1 MSPKVFLV
9 LAGLTLVTT
18 VAAVFAVLSQPA
30 ATTLQ
35 FVDEP
40 AFPALRANPDAVAK
54 ITITAPAGKITLV
67 RETGD
72 RWAALER
79 YGYPVD
85 RKRVRDL
92 VVALADMRL
101 IERKTAQPERYDRLQ
116 VEAPDA
122 EGAKSQLVRL
132 EAADGKVL
140 AEAIIGKQRYRLT
153 GTEPSGTYLRHPDE
167 AQSWL
172 ASGGVQIEPE
182 VARWLDGEIVQL
194 DPAAIRTVEIKRA
207 GEPPYVAERDRPGAE
222 LRLADLAADEALKK
236 DADLNRLS
244 GALSGVRLDDVK
256 PRDQLK
262 WPAQQN
268 TAQVQTFDGLE
279 LTVHLAQIDDQY
291 WATFDARRVAPTPT
305 GASAPA
311 AAQPESSGARQ
322 DALAAAAAAQ
332 ATAASGAGDQTA
344 GGGQDQGGQTA
355 NTEEVSLDQPA
366 GQEPAKPL
374 DPEQLNQRLG
384 KWAYKIPEHLFN
396 RLSTAR
402 SELVQSQGNTS

>member
-1 MSPKVFLV
+1 MSPKAFLV
-9 LAGLTLVTT
+9 LAGLTLITT
-18 VAAVFAVLSQPA
+18 VAAVFAVLSEPA

-35 FVDEP
+35 YVDEP

-54 ITITAPAGKITLV
+54 ITITAPAGTITLV

-92 VVALADMRL
+92 VIALADMRL
-101 IERKTAQPERYDRLQ
+101 IERKTAQPERYGRLQ

-132 EAADGKVL
+132 ETADGKVL
-140 AEAIIGKQRYRLT
+140 AEAIIGKERYRLT
-153 GTEPSGTYLRHPDE
+153 GTEPSGTYLRRPDE

-182 VARWLDGEIVQL
+182 VARWLDGDIVQL
-194 DPAAIRTVEIKRA
+194 DPAAIRRIEIKRA
-207 GEPPYVAERDRPGAE
+207 GEPPYVAERAGPGAE
-222 LRLADLAADEALKK
+222 LQLADLAPDEALKK
-236 DADLNRLS
+236 DADLNRLT
-244 GALSGVRLDDVK
+244 GGLSGVRLDDVK
-256 PRDQLK
+256 PRNELK
-262 WPAQQN
+262 WPAQEN
-268 TAQVQTFDGLE
+268 TAQVQTFDGTE
-279 LTVHLAQIDDQY
+279 LTVHLAQIDDQH
-291 WATFDARRVAPTPT
+291 WATFDARRVGPA
-305 GASAPA
+305 AAAPA
-311 AAQPESSGARQ
+311 AEAQPEASAGGEQGA
-322 DALAAAAAAQ
+322 LSNAAAEQEAAGSQAAA
-332 ATAASGAGDQTA
+332 
-344 GGGQDQGGQTA
+344 GGQEQTGQGG

-374 DPEQLNQRLG
+374 DPDQLNQRLG
-384 KWAYKIPEHLFN
+384 KWAYRIPEYLFN

-402 SELVQSQGNTS
+402 SELVQGQGNTS